1 MKRNFAA
8 IIALP
13 LIVAAVLATA
23 SACGDDDNGHG
34 SDGMPGS
41 NNTGMMGGGA
51 PAGSIRVDLRN
62 WAIEPAATSARA
74 GEVTFYAVHD
84 MGHRGDTKD
93 EGGVTHDLQVM
104 RKKADGSLEMAG
116 QVQGLKMGQA
126 KALTLNLAAGDYELS
141 CNVVEQ
147 IGGKNIPHYA
157 KGMRT
162 EFKVT
167 G

>member
-1 MKRNFAA
+1 MNRK
-8 IIALP
+8 L
-13 LIVAAVLATA
+13 VLALTFPLVVLTILA
-23 SACGDDDNGHG
+23 LSAACGDDDDAHG
-34 SDGMPGS
+34 MGGMAGS
-41 NNTGMMGGGA
+41 NSGSMMGGSA
-51 PAGSIRVDLRN
+51 PAGSIQVDLLN
-62 WAIEPAATSARA
+62 WAVQPAASSANA

-84 MGHRGDTKD
+84 MAHAHMTD

-104 RKKADGSLEMAG
+104 RKKPDGSLEMIG
-116 QVQGLKMGQA
+116 QVQGLKMGEA

-147 IGGKNIPHYA
+147 INGKVIAHYA
-157 KGMRT
+157 KGMHT

>member
-13 LIVAAVLATA
+13 LILTAVLATA

-84 MGHRGDTKD
+84 MGHGGSND

-141 CNVVEQ
+141 CNVVEE
-147 IGGKNIPHYA
+147 IAGKVFPHYA